1 MSAYKDAIIVD
12 DYSSEQHL
20 RFAISILE
28 QGQGI
33 LIYNN
38 VLALRHTSNTISCEV
53 IDPNPN
59 SHRCEEEFKVLVEN
73 AGRDLANSKL
83 GRLLANKTLRWLV
96 VEDYATETLEVWP
109 GPIQVN

>member
-1 MSAYKDAIIVD
+1 MSAYKDAITVD
-12 DYSSEQHL
+12 DYSSEQRL
-20 RFAISILE
+20 QLAISLLE
-28 QGQGI
+28 RGQRV
-33 LIYNN
+33 LIFNN
-38 VLALRHTSNTISCEV
+38 VLVLRHTANTITCEV

-96 VEDYATETLEVWP
+96 VEDCGTETLEVWP
-109 GPIQVN
+109 DP